1 MREKSPSSTQ
11 LQIDEGVQKIQF
23 SYLGD
28 WGGNDRRT
36 AFKSQKAPCFDKN
49 SSLLGPGEDK
59 DLGKEVP

>member
-1 MREKSPSSTQ
+1 MREFRKSSFR
-11 LQIDEGVQKIQF
+11 IWVIG
-23 SYLGD
+23 
-28 WGGNDRRT
+28 GGNDRRT